1 MELLKIENVKK
12 KFNSFYALS
21 DVNFDIKEGEV
32 HSLVGENGA
41 GKSTLIKIISGI
53 YKKTEG
59 KLYWEGKE
67 VEVNSPVESQEL
79 GIGTVH
85 QSFPLVTDLSVM
97 ENILL
102 GHLPTKNSGIVDW
115 DEAKRI
121 SKEILDRYNLDINVS
136 TPVSELSAAQR
147 QLISIVKTLSM
158 DAKLIILD
166 EPTSTLSQVEKEQLF
181 SLLHDLKSR
190 GVAILYISHDLDDIM
205 AFSDRITILRDGQSV
220 DTMNLDEIEYRRIIK
235 GMVGRDLKA
244 VDPVDREIGNDVVL
258 EVRDLSTEQGIY
270 NIDFKLRKSEILGI
284 GGLVGSGRTEIL
296 NAIYG
301 NAKYNGEIYLNGEL
315 VHIKDIN
322 DALDKGIGF
331 LTEDRLSSGMLTDLS
346 IAKNITINNISH
358 FSKNKVLDL
367 KKEKELADKYMKL
380 LNVKARNREQ
390 SVNDLSGGNQ
400 QKVMFARWYMNNPN
414 ILLLDEPT
422 SGVDIGSKEEIYQII
437 YEMTRKGISVILVS
451 SDLPELLRLSDRI
464 IIMKDK
470 TISGEMNN
478 REDFN
483 QETYIEIATMS
494 DKLQDRIEE
503 VN

>member
-1 MELLKIENVKK
+1 MGLLKVEKIKK

-21 DVNFDIKEGEV
+21 DVSFDIKEGEV

-53 YKKTEG
+53 YTKTEG
-59 KLYWEGKE
+59 KIYWKGKE
-67 VEVNSPVESQEL
+67 VEINSPADSQKL

-97 ENILL
+97 ENVLL
-102 GHLPTKNSGIVDW
+102 GNLPSKGKGIVDW
-115 DEAKRI
+115 EEAKRI
-121 SKEILDRYNLDINVS
+121 SKDILGRYNLSMDIMS
-136 TPVSELSAAQR
+136 PVKDLSAAQR
-147 QLISIVKTLSM
+147 QLVSIVKTLSL

-181 SLLHDLKSR
+181 SLLHDLKSK
-190 GVAILYISHDLDDIM
+190 GVAILYISHDLDDVM
-205 AFSDRITILRDGQSV
+205 AFSDRITILRDGKSV
-220 DTMNLDEIEYRRIIK
+220 DTMEHNEIEYRRIIK
-235 GMVGRDLKA
+235 GMVGRDLQA
-244 VDPVDREIGNDVVL
+244 TDPVDRNIEDKVIL
-258 EVRDLSTEQGIY
+258 ELKNISSDEGIFGI
-270 NIDFKLRKSEILGI
+270 NLKLRKSEILGI

-296 NAIYG
+296 NTIYG
-301 NAKYNGEIYLNGEL
+301 NSDYEGEIYLDGQK
-315 VHIKDIN
+315 VDIKNIN

-346 IAKNITINNISH
+346 IAKNITINNISQI
-358 FSKNKVLDL
+358 SNNKILDL

-470 TISGEMNN
+470 TISGYMNN
-478 REDFN
+478 KEDFN

-503 VN
+503 AN